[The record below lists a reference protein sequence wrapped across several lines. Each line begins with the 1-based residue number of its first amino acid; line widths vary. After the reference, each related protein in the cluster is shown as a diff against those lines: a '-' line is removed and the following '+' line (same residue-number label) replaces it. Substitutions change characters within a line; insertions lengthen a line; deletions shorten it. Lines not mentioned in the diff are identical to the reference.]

1 MINLKLNLTKE
12 EAYEIANEYIDKYGF
27 TKHSFNNIEKS
38 VNFYPNFYNVD
49 GPAWT
54 VAVEYPALFPG
65 ETDETTYVISDKN
78 KKVEYVIGP
87 DGVPITYH
95 LSNELDCDEE
105 NDEWD
110 LVDD

>member
-12 EAYEIANEYIDKYGF
+12 EAYEIANKYIDKYGF
-27 TKHSFNNIEKS
+27 TKPVYNDIEKS
-38 VNFYPNFYNVD
+38 VNFYPSFYKID

-54 VAVEYPALFPG
+54 VSVEYPSLFPG
-65 ETDETTYVISDKN
+65 EIDETTYVISDKN

-87 DGVPITYH
+87 NGVPIAYH
-95 LSNELDCDEE
+95 LSNKLE

-110 LVDD
+110 SLDN